1 MALRSPYSEDYSVQ
15 LLCMKGVI
23 KNFNMNPETG
33 RVFFEFVKNLEDTK
47 TSIEDTYLAI
57 RKKYREQLTAGT
69 VDMSQFMPAY
79 EQLFLYTTAK
89 RNLSRVIG
97 AGDVKAILAVMAA
110 LGSEEGYQP
119 KAAAQP
125 KQEITITIKP
135 NGGFEELPG
144 DPSNT
149 ATITT
154 ETMSLP
160 PGNYQFAESLP
171 VIEYGDNAAA

>member
-33 RVFFEFVKNLEDTK
+33 RVFFEFIKSLEDTK
-47 TSIEDTYLAI
+47 VTIEDAYLSL

-69 VDMSQFMPAY
+69 IDMSRFMPAY

-89 RNLSRVIG
+89 KSLSRVIG
-97 AGDVKAILAVMAA
+97 AGDVKAILAVMQA
-110 LGSEEGYQP
+110 LGSEDGYQP

-125 KQEITITIKP
+125 KQEITITLKQD
-135 NGGFEELPG
+135 GGYEALPG
-144 DPSNT
+144 DPGYEPIVVTSD
-149 ATITT
+149 
-154 ETMSLP
+154 
-160 PGNYQFAESLP
+160 LP
-171 VIEYGDNAAA
+171 VIDYGDNPTT